1 MTEHDLRRVAPFGH
15 PRFNACLR
23 LLVAFRSLPRP
34 SSALGAKAS
43 TVCPCSLDFKL
54 FIAYYAMFLLLVKS
68 LRQLSLSKEVFLS
81 SSVCSFQGTL
91 EVAIAPSKLN
101 DASRCDRP

>member
-1 MTEHDLRRVAPFGH
+1 LI
-15 PRFNACLR
+15 
-23 LLVAFRSLPRP
+23 
-34 SSALGAKAS
+34 SSFYSILCH
-43 TVCPCSLDFKL
+43 V
-54 FIAYYAMFLLLVKS
+54 LLLVKS
-68 LRQLSLSKEVFLS
+68 LLQLSLSKEVFLS

>member
-1 MTEHDLRRVAPFGH
+1 
-15 PRFNACLR
+15 
-23 LLVAFRSLPRP
+23 
-34 SSALGAKAS
+34 
-43 TVCPCSLDFKL
+43 
-54 FIAYYAMFLLLVKS
+54 MFLLLVKS
-68 LRQLSLSKEVFLS
+68 LLQLSLSKEVFLS